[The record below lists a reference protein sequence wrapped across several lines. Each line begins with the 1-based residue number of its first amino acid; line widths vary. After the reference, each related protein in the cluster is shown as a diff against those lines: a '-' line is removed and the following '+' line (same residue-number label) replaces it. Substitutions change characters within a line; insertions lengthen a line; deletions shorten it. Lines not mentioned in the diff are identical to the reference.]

1 MTVKLFEISLPLLPL
16 RALTFKTVSVFK
28 QKDAKG
34 KKKKIKITEA
44 KKPKELFL
52 IGTTLSLC
60 QTNLTEFL
68 DFHILAVSFR
78 MVTAIYFYSCG
89 GMNAPALLGV
99 LLET

>member
-1 MTVKLFEISLPLLPL
+1 M
-16 RALTFKTVSVFK
+16 
-28 QKDAKG
+28 QKAK

-78 MVTAIYFYSCG
+78 MVTAISFSSCG